1 MPRTCVQERGGW
13 CKGMASLVD
22 AADAAALTEV
32 GVGCGLAVDDS
43 LQLTISIFSDTL
55 SYHFSYINDSL

>member
-1 MPRTCVQERGGW
+1 MQERSGW

-22 AADAAALTEV
+22 PANAAALTEV
-32 GVGCGLAVDDS
+32 GVGCGLVVDDS
-43 LQLTISIFSDTL
+43 LQLTIPIFLDTL